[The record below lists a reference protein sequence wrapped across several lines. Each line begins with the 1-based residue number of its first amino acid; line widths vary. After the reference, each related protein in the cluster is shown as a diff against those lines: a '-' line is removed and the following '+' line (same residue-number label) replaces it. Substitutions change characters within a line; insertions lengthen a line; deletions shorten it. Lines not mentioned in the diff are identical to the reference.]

1 MTADERKA
9 IETMMAQVAVR
20 MMRLATRSG
29 R

>member
-1 MTADERKA
+1 MTTDERKA
-9 IETMMAQVAVR
+9 IETMMAMVAVR